1 MADTKISALT
11 AVTTP
16 VAGTSVLPIVQTGTT
31 KKITITELTGTQVSA
46 AGEVGIG
53 GDTTGVVAGV
63 TVTSKFCVK
72 NEGANPV
79 AGFVHVNDTTANSGS
94 NTFACRSRGT
104 LTAPTVVQNG
114 DSLWNMYI
122 AGNDGTD
129 LALAAE
135 IRVEVDG
142 VPGSND
148 MPGRILLRTTP
159 DGSQAP
165 VDAVKIDSAQNVTV
179 SAGNLVIGTSGKG
192 IDFSATPGTGTSEL
206 LADYEEGTWTPV
218 LTATTPGNLSVTY
231 TATGQQ
237 GYYTK
242 VGRLVTLQCFI
253 SASAFTH
260 STASGILQITG
271 LPFTSA
277 NNTNMEYSG
286 AISAFGGITKANYT
300 SFGVYSPANANYVFG
315 QASGSGQLYDFLYIT
330 DLPSGSSKIIE
341 FNLSFITA

>member
-79 AGFVHVNDTTANSGS
+79 AGFVHVNDTTAGSGS
-94 NTFACRSRGT
+94 GTFACRSRGT
-104 LTAPTVVQNG
+104 LATPTVVQNN

-142 VPGSND
+142 TPGSND

-192 IDFSATPGTGTSEL
+192 IDFSATPNPGGMTSEL
-206 LADYEEGTWTPV
+206 LSDYEEGTWTPTYDAAGATFV
-218 LTATTPGNLSVTY
+218 YAFQLGTYVKIGSRVFCTVWIVTAAGT
-231 TATGQQ
+231 
-237 GYYTK
+237 
-242 VGRLVTLQCFI
+242 
-253 SASAFTH
+253 SAG
-260 STASGILQITG
+260 SGIYAGITG
-271 LPFTSA
+271 LPYTPANSISVRAGFGIGNSLGFAGDTPTGIFIVENQAKAFLAYRTAANGASAELDSNDFTS
-277 NNTNMEYSG
+277 G
-286 AISAFGGITKANYT
+286 AGNEIWA
-300 SFGVYSPANANYVFG
+300 SFYYYV
-315 QASGSGQLYDFLYIT
+315 
-330 DLPSGSSKIIE
+330 
-341 FNLSFITA
+341 

>member
-63 TVTSKFCVK
+63 SVTSKFCVK

-104 LTAPTVVQNG
+104 LAAPTVVQNG

-179 SAGNLVIGTSGKG
+179 SAGNLIIGTNGKG

-206 LADYEEGTWTPV
+206 LDDYEEGDWTPTLV
-218 LTATTPGNLSVTY
+218 STGATFGYSVQN
-231 TATGQQ
+231 GK
-237 GYYTK
+237 YTK
-242 VGRLVTLQCFI
+242 VGRQVFVTADIYMNAGAGGTLTNTLTIATLPF
-253 SASAFTH
+253 AAD
-260 STASGILQITG
+260 TASST
-271 LPFTSA
+271 FTSFNMGYMEGVLVPVGHIGVNMYVA
-277 NNTNMEYSG
+277 NGGTSINLGS
-286 AISAFGGITKANYT
+286 AISGSAAVWTAAVLINRCRLMFT
-300 SFGVYSPANANYVFG
+300 GVYNT
-315 QASGSGQLYDFLYIT
+315 L
-330 DLPSGSSKIIE
+330 
-341 FNLSFITA
+341 

>member
-79 AGFVHVNDTTANSGS
+79 AGFVHANDTTAVSGS

-104 LTAPTVVQNG
+104 LAAPTVVQNG

-165 VDAVKIDSAQNVTV
+165 VDAVKIDSAQNVTF

-192 IDFSATPGTGTSEL
+192 IDFSATAGTGTSEL
-206 LADYEEGTWTPV
+206 LADYEEGTWTPT
-218 LTATTPGNLSVTY
+218 LNSFTTSGTV
-231 TATGQQ
+231 TATGS
-237 GYYTK
+237 YRK
-242 VGRLVTLQCFI
+242 VGTIMYIRAQIAVSGGTTTSVAGTAYLTNLPF
-253 SASAFTH
+253 SASEA
-260 STASGILQITG
+260 GG
-271 LPFTSA
+271 CVTS
-277 NNTNMEYSG
+277 
-286 AISAFGGITKANYT
+286 
-300 SFGVYSPANANYVFG
+300 NANT
-315 QASGSGQLYDFLYIT
+315 AIGSNAL
-330 DLPSGSSKIIE
+330 SSLNIGP
-341 FNLSFITA
+341 FNDYNTALGTNTLRSLTNGRWNTAMDGMWALALAG

>member
-1 MADTKISALT
+1 
-11 AVTTP
+11 
-16 VAGTSVLPIVQTGTT
+16 LPIVQTGTT

-104 LTAPTVVQNG
+104 LAVPTIVQNN

-142 VPGSND
+142 TPGSND

-206 LADYEEGTWTPV
+206 LDDYEEGTWTANIV
-218 LTATTPGNLSVTY
+218 CSSGTITLDNDY
-231 TATGQQ
+231 KTGS
-237 GYYTK
+237 YVK
-242 VGRLVTLQCFI
+242 VGNIVTLNGAFVVSSVDSPSGNMYFETPFNALNSLIAPAGGGAYLNGVAAYADGSFI
-253 SASAFTH
+253 YEKQAGNNRHYIFRLQDSG
-260 STASGILQITG
+260 STAGAAPLIQANTVILIDVSYRT
-271 LPFTSA
+271 
-277 NNTNMEYSG
+277 E
-286 AISAFGGITKANYT
+286 
-300 SFGVYSPANANYVFG
+300 
-315 QASGSGQLYDFLYIT
+315 
-330 DLPSGSSKIIE
+330 
-341 FNLSFITA
+341 

>member
-16 VAGTSVLPIVQTGTT
+16 VEGTSVLPIVQTGTT

-63 TVTSKFCVK
+63 SVTSKFCVK

-79 AGFVHVNDTTANSGS
+79 AGFVHVNNTTANSGS

-104 LTAPTVVQNG
+104 LAAPTVVQNG

-179 SAGNLVIGTSGKG
+179 SAGNLVQGTAGKG
-192 IDFSATPGTGTSEL
+192 IDFTANTPTAGMTSQL
-206 LADYEEGTWTPV
+206 LNWYEEG
-218 LTATTPGNLSVTY
+218 AY
-231 TATGQQ
+231 TATITAGSGTFTSVTQSLK
-237 GYYTK
+237 YTRI
-242 VGRLVTLQCFI
+242 GRLVTVTGLFQIVTNGTAADRIFMTLPI
-253 SASAFTH
+253 AAASA
-260 STASGILQITG
+260 
-271 LPFTSA
+271 
-277 NNTNMEYSG
+277 NMSG
-286 AISAFGGITKANYT
+286 AGAESNVTG
-300 SFGVYSPANANYVFG
+300 YVFG
-315 QASGSGQLYDFLYIT
+315 IFGASTTSVAIKKYDSTYLGGDGYVFPVNFTY
-330 DLPSGSSKIIE
+330 E
-341 FNLSFITA
+341 AA

>member
-1 MADTKISALT
+1 MADLKISQLT
-11 AVTTP
+11 GATTP
-16 VAGTSVLPIVQTGTT
+16 LAGTEVLPIVQTGTT

-104 LTAPTVVQNG
+104 LAVPTIVQNN

-135 IRVEVDG
+135 ICVEVDG

-165 VDAVKIDSAQNVTV
+165 VDAVKIDSAQDVTV
-179 SAGNLVIGTSGKG
+179 SAGNLIIGTDGKG

-206 LADYEEGTWTPV
+206 LDDYEEGTFTPTV
-218 LTATTPGNLSVTY
+218 TSASGSLTTVT
-231 TATGQQ
+231 AAGR
-237 GYYTK
+237 YTK
-242 VGRLVTLQCFI
+242 IGRMVYINCQATLTDVGTGSGALI
-253 SASAFTH
+253 FT
-260 STASGILQITG
+260 
-271 LPFTSA
+271 LPFTPIAAGTGMGRASTLNWNEYQMA
-277 NNTNMEYSG
+277 GLNGFGIIAIAGNVSLIGVTHTNGYRY
-286 AISAFGGITKANYT
+286 AF
-300 SFGVYSPANANYVFG
+300 
-315 QASGSGQLYDFLYIT
+315 
-330 DLPSGSSKIIE
+330 
-341 FNLSFITA
+341 TAAYEAA

>member
-63 TVTSKFCVK
+63 SVTSKFCVK

-79 AGFVHVNDTTANSGS
+79 AGFVHVNNTTANSGS

-104 LTAPTVVQNG
+104 LAAPTVVQNG

-192 IDFSATPGTGTSEL
+192 IDFSATAGTGTSEL
-206 LADYEEGTWTPV
+206 LADYEEGTWT
-218 LTATTPGNLSVTY
+218 ATIFNGANN
-231 TATGQQ
+231 ATMGGSGTCQ
-237 GYYTK
+237 YTK
-242 VGRLVTLQCFI
+242 IGRLVTLHGYLYTTSLGSVTGNLSI
-253 SASAFTH
+253 S
-260 STASGILQITG
+260 G
-271 LPFTSA
+271 LPFTPLA
-277 NNTNMEYSG
+277 
-286 AISAFGGITKANYT
+286 GGGNYT
-300 SFGVYSPANANYVFG
+300 ASAVGFGDSLAITAGQSVGIRITPNSTNAALFVWD
-315 QASGSGQLYDFLYIT
+315 ATTGSTAMQDTEWTSNGELMFTATYIT
-330 DLPSGSSKIIE
+330 
-341 FNLSFITA
+341 A

>member
-1 MADTKISALT
+1 MADTKISALP

-63 TVTSKFCVK
+63 SVTSKFCVK

-104 LTAPTVVQNG
+104 LAVPTIVQNN

-142 VPGSND
+142 TPGSND

-206 LADYEEGTWTPV
+206 LDDYEQGTWTPTV
-218 LTATTPGNLSVTY
+218 TALVGSITTVSGQ
-231 TATGQQ
+231 TGI
-237 GYYTK
+237 YTK
-242 VGRLVTLQCFI
+242 IGNRV
-253 SASAFTH
+253 
-260 STASGILQITG
+260 
-271 LPFTSA
+271 
-277 NNTNMEYSG
+277 
-286 AISAFGGITKANYT
+286 
-300 SFGVYSPANANYVFG
+300 
-315 QASGSGQLYDFLYIT
+315 
-330 DLPSGSSKIIE
+330 IIE
-341 FNLSFITA
+341 FYFNITDVGTATVAIGVSNLPFAPNVTNINYYTAPTRLRTGGLSNNSEWDNGDSKIYIYATPINSVYYGTMSYQV

>member
-79 AGFVHVNDTTANSGS
+79 AGFVHVNDTTAGSGS
-94 NTFACRSRGT
+94 GTFACRSRGT
-104 LTAPTVVQNG
+104 LATPTVVQNN

-142 VPGSND
+142 TPGSND

-192 IDFSATPGTGTSEL
+192 IDFSVTPGTGTSEL

-218 LTATTPGNLSVTY
+218 PKDAGGDQPTSFFVLEGRYTKIGRIVTAT
-231 TATGQQ
+231 
-237 GYYTK
+237 
-242 VGRLVTLQCFI
+242 
-253 SASAFTH
+253 AFMSINVAGSFGEF
-260 STASGILQITG
+260 STVEG
-271 LPFTSA
+271 LPFTVA
-277 NNTNMEYSG
+277 NFTNNFSRYGASYSVNTATNVR
-286 AISAFGGITKANYT
+286 ADGGPYALENSTVITVGGT
-300 SFGVYSPANANYVFG
+300 TGGSIGQQLHMTIVY
-315 QASGSGQLYDFLYIT
+315 QA
-330 DLPSGSSKIIE
+330 
-341 FNLSFITA
+341 A

>member
-63 TVTSKFCVK
+63 SVTSKFCVK

-104 LTAPTVVQNG
+104 LAVPTIVQNN

-142 VPGSND
+142 TPGSND

-179 SAGNLVIGTSGKG
+179 SAGNLVIGTAGKG
-192 IDFSATPGTGTSEL
+192 IDFSGVGTAAEIL
-206 LADYEEGTWTPV
+206 DDYEEGTWTPV
-218 LTATTPGNLSVTY
+218 LIGATTAGVGTY
-231 TATGQQ
+231 TSQV

-242 VGRLVTLQCFI
+242 IGNIVRFALNLWW
-253 SASAFTH
+253 
-260 STASGILQITG
+260 TAHTG
-271 LPFTSA
+271 TGGMRVSLPFTPQSGTDYSVHPAVGVDLTIPA
-277 NNTNMEYSG
+277 NMALTSMT
-286 AISAFGGITKANYT
+286 FGGIANLIVYT
-300 SFGVYSPANANYVFG
+300 INTTSPTNPNALAMDTDARLYI
-315 QASGSGQLYDFLYIT
+315 SGQYQV
-330 DLPSGSSKIIE
+330 
-341 FNLSFITA
+341 

>member
-104 LTAPTVVQNG
+104 LALPTIVQNN

-142 VPGSND
+142 TPGSND

-179 SAGNLVIGTSGKG
+179 SAGNLVIGTDGKG

-206 LADYEEGTWTPV
+206 LNDYEEGVWTPGV
-218 LTATTPGNLSVTY
+218 SFGGGTTGITYTEQNGRYTKIGRQVTVTASVTLSSKGSS
-231 TATGQQ
+231 TGDA
-237 GYYTK
+237 
-242 VGRLVTLQCFI
+242 VL
-253 SASAFTH
+253 
-260 STASGILQITG
+260 TG
-271 LPFTSA
+271 LPFTNGTARSTGSIYIA
-277 NNTNMEYSG
+277 GTTFAGDLSILVEASNTIAYFRE
-286 AISAFGGITKANYT
+286 T
-300 SFGVYSPANANYVFG
+300 
-315 QASGSGQLYDFLYIT
+315 T
-330 DLPSGSSKIIE
+330 DLGVPRDLTNADFSNSS
-341 FNLSFITA
+341 NWTATITYFV

>member
-104 LTAPTVVQNG
+104 LAAPTVVQNG

-206 LADYEEGTWTPV
+206 LADYEEGTWTPDQGSG
-218 LTATTPGNLSVTY
+218 LTVTG
-231 TATGQQ
+231 TFVSAGT
-237 GYYTK
+237 YTK
-242 VGRLVTLQCFI
+242 VGRLVTVIANLSATTI
-253 SASAFTH
+253 SCTANGDICSNLPFAAGVSLNAVGSLLTV
-260 STASGILQITG
+260 SSDQVIYGTASGNSVRSNLTILASFYVSYQLTYM
-271 LPFTSA
+271 TS
-277 NNTNMEYSG
+277 
-286 AISAFGGITKANYT
+286 
-300 SFGVYSPANANYVFG
+300 
-315 QASGSGQLYDFLYIT
+315 
-330 DLPSGSSKIIE
+330 
-341 FNLSFITA
+341 

>member
-63 TVTSKFCVK
+63 SVTSKFCVK

-104 LTAPTVVQNG
+104 LAVPTIVQNN

-142 VPGSND
+142 TPGSND

-192 IDFSATPGTGTSEL
+192 IDFSATSGTGTSEL
-206 LADYEEGTWTPV
+206 LADYEEGIWTPAF
-218 LTATTPGNLSVTY
+218 TFATPGDVAITY
-231 TATGQQ
+231 GVQVGT
-237 GYYTK
+237 YTK
-242 VGRLVTLQCFI
+242 VGRMITVAFRLTT
-253 SASAFTH
+253 SAFTWT
-260 STASGILQITG
+260 TASGALQITG
-271 LPFTSA
+271 IPFASRTL
-277 NNTNMEYSG
+277 TNMRWHNPCS
-286 AISAFGGITKANYT
+286 FNGITKLLYTQFQLQLNSASSTIVANM
-300 SFGVYSPANANYVFG
+300 S
-315 QASGSGQLYDFLYIT
+315 ASGQSQSGVSAA
-330 DLPSGSSKIIE
+330 DLPSGGTPFFSGILTYE
-341 FNLSFITA
+341 TD

>member
-1 MADTKISALT
+1 
-11 AVTTP
+11 
-16 VAGTSVLPIVQTGTT
+16 
-31 KKITITELTGTQVSA
+31 
-46 AGEVGIG
+46 VGIG

-63 TVTSKFCVK
+63 SVTSKFCVK

-104 LTAPTVVQNG
+104 LAVPTIVQNN

-142 VPGSND
+142 TPGSND

-192 IDFSATPGTGTSEL
+192 IDFAATSGTGTSEL
-206 LADYEEGTWTPV
+206 FNDYEEGTWTPI
-218 LTATTPGNLSVTY
+218 AGGSGGQ
-231 TATGQQ
+231 TGQTYGVQ
-237 GYYTK
+237 GGRYTK
-242 VGRLVTLQCFI
+242 IGRAVFVTFDVEL
-253 SASAFTH
+253 TVEG
-260 STASGILQITG
+260 TITGDAQVSG
-271 LPFTSA
+271 LPFALPNVGDLSNGMGSLSLVLTTGASYTWQGVAPQNNSSYFNIYVKTAAATSTSIPLGSTFFA
-277 NNTNMEYSG
+277 DGTRI
-286 AISAFGGITKANYT
+286 AGGGFYT
-300 SFGVYSPANANYVFG
+300 V
-315 QASGSGQLYDFLYIT
+315 
-330 DLPSGSSKIIE
+330 
-341 FNLSFITA
+341 

>member
-79 AGFVHVNDTTANSGS
+79 AGFVHVNDTTAGSGS
-94 NTFACRSRGT
+94 GTFACRSRGT
-104 LTAPTVVQNG
+104 LATPTVVQDN

-142 VPGSND
+142 TPGSND

-206 LADYEEGTWTPV
+206 LSDYEEGTWTPTDASGAGLTFADAAGFYTKIGRVVNWQAFV
-218 LTATTPGNLSVTY
+218 LYPTTADVSNAQIGNVPFTILDGAGSQGRSGGHISATN
-231 TATGQQ
+231 ATGLVQV
-237 GYYTK
+237 YYVPGTSIRFYN
-242 VGRLVTLQCFI
+242 VGFVQSTNAEL
-253 SASAFTH
+253 SAKTIYFAGF
-260 STASGILQITG
+260 
-271 LPFTSA
+271 
-277 NNTNMEYSG
+277 
-286 AISAFGGITKANYT
+286 
-300 SFGVYSPANANYVFG
+300 YVV
-315 QASGSGQLYDFLYIT
+315 
-330 DLPSGSSKIIE
+330 
-341 FNLSFITA
+341 

>member
-1 MADTKISALT
+1 MADLKISQLT
-11 AVTTP
+11 GATTP
-16 VAGTSVLPIVQTGTT
+16 LAGTEVLPIVQSSST
-31 KKITITELTGTQVSA
+31 KKVTVAELTGTQVSA

-63 TVTSKFCVK
+63 SVTSKFCVK
-72 NEGANPV
+72 QDGTNPV
-79 AGFVHVNDTTANSGS
+79 AGFVKAEDTTAVSGS
-94 NTFACRSRGT
+94 ATFACRSRGT

-165 VDAVKIDSAQNVTV
+165 VDAVKIDSAQNVTL
-179 SAGNLVIGTSGKG
+179 STGNLIIGTSGKG

-218 LTATTPGNLSVTY
+218 VQFGGASVSI
-231 TATGQQ
+231 TGTFI
-237 GYYTK
+237 GKYTK
-242 VGRLVTLQCFI
+242 IGRQVFGYCQLQ
-253 SASAFTH
+253 FTNKG
-260 STASGILQITG
+260 SSSGAMSVTG
-271 LPFTSA
+271 LPFTSTTA
-277 NNTNMEYSG
+277 ATYACPAGFVSSLTLAVQFQSWINENSSTITVQKMNLT
-286 AISAFGGITKANYT
+286 ATADVTDADISNSTRVDF
-300 SFGVYSPANANYVFG
+300 SFSY
-315 QASGSGQLYDFLYIT
+315 LT
-330 DLPSGSSKIIE
+330 
-341 FNLSFITA
+341 